1 MDHAGVAEGK
11 SMAGQPRRHG
21 PRWRVRWVHPDTKE
35 RAEHY
40 LDTEPLGRRF
50 SDWVTGLGNRV
61 RQDDSRLLD
70 DSWDPSVRASGVLGQ
85 SITWAAF
92 VDKHLRLCEE
102 RELAANT
109 IENKRYK
116 LAQAVPDWGP
126 LPLATITREMVL
138 AAIKDMKKR
147 GIAPSSIHI
156 GMGVVKEVIKA
167 AHDAGAILVNPFKAN
182 ALASLPEID
191 TKKLSGFEGSA
202 RLKPKHVLR
211 IQHGD
216 WLKLLDAALELP
228 RRLGNYRGRDE
239 RQLYLQLRTLIECGP
254 RVGEM
259 LAFKVGQCYFSPDDN
274 FVVLQHTRLRDG
286 TDGPTKTR
294 KDREMGVP
302 DSLAAELQELCRG
315 RAPSDALF
323 PSPLRRERGWRY
335 QNWIACRWTPLMT
348 LAKAEFGFPAYLEI
362 HPHALRMNTITW
374 LRAAGVP
381 LHQIQQQVGHSS
393 EAVTASY
400 DLGGP
405 ESRRAVRSVANTWAP
420 PPSV

>member
-1 MDHAGVAEGK
+1 
-11 SMAGQPRRHG
+11 MAGQPRQHG

-40 LDTEPLGRRF
+40 LDTKPLGERF
-50 SDWVTGLGNRV
+50 SEWVTGLGNRV
-61 RQDDSRLLD
+61 RQDDPRLLD
-70 DSWDPSVRASGVLGQ
+70 DSWDPLRRASGTLGQ
-85 SITWAAF
+85 VVTWAQF
-92 VDKHLRLCEE
+92 VDKHLAMCEG

-109 IENKRYK
+109 IQNKRYK
-116 LAQAVPDWGP
+116 LTQAVPGWGP
-126 LPLATITREMVL
+126 VPLALIDRTMVL
-138 AAIKDMKKR
+138 AAIKDMKGR
-147 GIAPSSIHI
+147 GIAPSSIHV
-156 GMGVVKEVIKA
+156 GMGVVREVLKA
-167 AHDAGAILVNPFKAN
+167 AHESGVIPANPFKASP
-182 ALASLPEID
+182 LDSLTELD
-191 TKKLSGFEGSA
+191 TKKLSGFD
-202 RLKPKHVLR
+202 RMPRKKPNHALR

-228 RRLGNYRGRDE
+228 NRLGNYRGRDE

-259 LAFKVGQCYFSPDDN
+259 LAFKVGQCFFSPEDN
-274 FVVLQHTRLRDG
+274 FIVLQHTRLPDG

-302 DSLAAELQELCRG
+302 DALAAELQKLCEG
-315 RAPSDALF
+315 RAPHEALF

-335 QNWIACRWTPLMT
+335 QNWISCRWTPLMT
-348 LAKAEFGFPAYLEI
+348 LAREEFGLPQHLDI

-381 LHQIQQQVGHSS
+381 LHQVQQQVGHTS
-393 EAVTASY
+393 ERVTASY

-405 ESRRAVRSVANTWAP
+405 ESRRAVRDVANTWAP
-420 PPSV
+420 PLTS